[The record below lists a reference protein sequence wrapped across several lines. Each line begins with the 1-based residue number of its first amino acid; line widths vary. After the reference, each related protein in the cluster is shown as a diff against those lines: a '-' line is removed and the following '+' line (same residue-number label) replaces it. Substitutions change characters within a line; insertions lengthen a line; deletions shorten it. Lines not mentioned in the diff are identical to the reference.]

1 MPPKKVWKG
10 APGLRKHLVDVAT
23 IEPHPRNPRRGV
35 TPEIARSLERFGQV
49 RAILTDG
56 RYIVAGNHTYK
67 AALSL
72 GWTHIAAVAHKFAS
86 PEQARRYLLADNR
99 TSDLGDYAKDELLA
113 MLEELEETGEWE
125 GTGYMVDDVE
135 DLRSMQ
141 DAVKETER
149 AEFGGGFAAT
159 EEELAERAARL
170 AAGNTYKELFLVLAD
185 DQVTDFEL
193 HVKVL
198 RKEYGQTDVS
208 GAVARALHEQAAL
221 AEK

>member
-1 MPPKKVWKG
+1 VPPKKVWKG
-10 APGLRKHLVDVAT
+10 AKGLRSKLVDVAT
-23 IEPHPRNPRRGV
+23 IELHPRNPRRGNV
-35 TPEIARSLERFGQV
+35 PEIARSLERWGQTKPV
-49 RAILTDG
+49 LTDG

-72 GWTHIAAVAHKFAS
+72 GWTHIAAVAHQFSS
-86 PEQARRYLLADNR
+86 PEQARRYLLTDNR

-135 DLRSMQ
+135 DLRAMQ

-170 AAGNTYKELFLVLAD
+170 AAGNTYKELICILAD
-185 DQVTDFEL
+185 EQVTDFEL
-193 HVKVL
+193 HVKIL
-198 RKEYGQTDVS
+198 RKEYEESGVS
-208 GAVARALHEQAAL
+208 EAVARALHEQAAL
-221 AEK
+221 A